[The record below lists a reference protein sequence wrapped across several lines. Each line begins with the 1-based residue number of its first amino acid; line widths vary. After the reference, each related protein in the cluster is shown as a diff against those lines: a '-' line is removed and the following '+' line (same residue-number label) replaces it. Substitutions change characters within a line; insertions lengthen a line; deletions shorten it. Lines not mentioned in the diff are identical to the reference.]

1 MSSHLGQQILSKDLA
16 PSHLGMKHTKIM
28 GFGSMVEQNHGAKK
42 KSLILLQS
50 TTKGFCKGNALK
62 WISGIMVTLSL
73 KWFNSSINVMA
84 LAFYTKL

>member
-1 MSSHLGQQILSKDLA
+1 
-16 PSHLGMKHTKIM
+16 M

-42 KSLILLQS
+42 KKKSPILLQS

-62 WISGIMVTLSL
+62 WISGITVTLSL

>member
-1 MSSHLGQQILSKDLA
+1 
-16 PSHLGMKHTKIM
+16 M
-28 GFGSMVEQNHGAKK
+28 GFGSMVEQNHVAKK
-42 KSLILLQS
+42 KKKKSPILLQS

-62 WISGIMVTLSL
+62 WISGITVTLSL